1 MAVNGVRKP
10 GGGGGGGESGIFV
23 RGRGEYPLPPS
34 PLNAALQAA
43 HRLNTIQ
50 VVTMLLLL
58 FYT

>member
-10 GGGGGGGESGIFV
+10 GGGGGGGGGGGANIPSH
-23 RGRGEYPLPPS
+23 PP

-43 HRLNTIQ
+43 HRLNTIHA
-50 VVTMLLLL
+50 VTMLLLL